1 MRKKFRLQHSS
12 PVPGHCSYRLL
23 NPSGQEIPWARQ
35 FLDAQCL
42 RGLSPCSLRIYA
54 YDLLNFVRWWFQF
67 QKRSIA
73 SLNQSSLLNYVR
85 YQLSSQPQ
93 PAPRTINHR
102 LTILHCLYRFLFGRP
117 ISGRPPS
124 VRTPYRTR
132 SSFGYGKTRAAMAGL
147 RLKQPRRVVVPLDS
161 QQVAQ
166 FWQSFRTFRDLS
178 LVALMLGNGLR
189 SAEALSLQLQDADFS
204 LGQVRVWG
212 KGGKQR
218 ILPLPEDTLRTLQNY
233 LLLERPFTS
242 SSFLFV
248 SLKGTKRGHPMTSA
262 GLRSLFRHHRR
273 KSRVPVANPHRL
285 RHTFGSDMVSAGIS
299 LPALM
304 HLMGHSHIETTMLYV
319 QLSPQEVWR
328 QFHLAIS
335 KRTQSDSHLP

>member
-1 MRKKFRLQHSS
+1 MSKRFRLKHSS
-12 PVPGHCSYRLL
+12 PVPGHCGYRLL
-23 NPSGQEIPWARQ
+23 NPDGQEIPWACQ

-54 YDLLNFVRWWFQF
+54 YDLLSFVRWWFRSP
-67 QKRSIA
+67 KRSLA
-73 SLNQSSLLNYVR
+73 SLNQSSLLDYVR
-85 YQLSSQPQ
+85 YQLSNQPQ

-102 LTILHCLYRFLFGRP
+102 LTVIHCLYRFLFGRA

-124 VRTPYRTR
+124 VTTPYRTR
-132 SSFGYGKTRAAMAGL
+132 SPFGYGKTRPAMAGL
-147 RLKQPRRVVVPLDS
+147 RLKQPRRVVVPLNS
-161 QQVAQ
+161 KQVAQ

-218 ILPLPEDTLRTLQNY
+218 ILPLSEDTLSTLQNY
-233 LLLERPFTS
+233 LLLERPFTNS
-242 SSFLFV
+242 PFLFV
-248 SLKGTKRGHPMTSA
+248 SLKGTKRGHPMTST
-262 GLRSLFRHHRR
+262 GLRSLFRHHRC
-273 KSRVPVANPHRL
+273 KSRVPLANPHRL

-304 HLMGHSHIETTMLYV
+304 HLMGHSRIETTMLYV

-335 KRTQSDSHLP
+335 KRTQADSHLL

>member
-1 MRKKFRLQHSS
+1 MSKKFRLQHSS
-12 PVPGHCSYRLL
+12 LVPGHCAYRLL
-23 NPSGQEIPWARQ
+23 NTAGQEIPWVCQ

-42 RGLSPCSLRIYA
+42 RGLSSCSLRIYA
-54 YDLLNFVRWWFQF
+54 YDLLNFVRWWFRSP
-67 QKRSIA
+67 KRSLA

-102 LTILHCLYRFLFGRP
+102 LTVLYCLYRFLFGRP

-124 VRTPYRTR
+124 VTTSYRTR
-132 SSFGYGKTRAAMAGL
+132 SSFGYGKTRPAMAGL
-147 RLKQPRRVVVPLDS
+147 RLKQPRRVVVPLNA

-189 SAEALSLQLQDADFS
+189 SAEALSLQLQDADLSF
-204 LGQVRVWG
+204 GQVRVWG

-233 LLLERPFTS
+233 LLLERPSTS
-242 SSFLFV
+242 SPFLFV
-248 SLKGTKRGHPMTSA
+248 SLKGTQRGHPMTSA
-262 GLRSLFRHHRR
+262 GLRSLFRHHRDR
-273 KSRVPVANPHRL
+273 SRVPLANPHRL

-304 HLMGHSHIETTMLYV
+304 HLMGHSRIETTMLYI

-335 KRTQSDSHLP
+335 KRTQSDSHLL

>member
-1 MRKKFRLQHSS
+1 MSGKFRLQHSF
-12 PVPGHCSYRLL
+12 PVPGYCSYRLL
-23 NPSGQEIPWARQ
+23 NPTGQEIPWARQ
-35 FLDAQCL
+35 FLDAQCI

-54 YDLLNFVRWWFQF
+54 YDLLNFVRWWFQSP
-67 QKRSIA
+67 KRSLA
-73 SLNQSSLLNYVR
+73 GLNQALLLNYVR

-102 LTILHCLYRFLFGRP
+102 LTVLHCLYRFLFGRP
-117 ISGRPPS
+117 ISGRPPGVYTS
-124 VRTPYRTR
+124 YRTR
-132 SSFGYGKTRAAMAGL
+132 SPFGYGKTRAAMAGL
-147 RLKQPRRVVVPLDS
+147 RLKQPRRVVVPLNT

-178 LVALMLGNGLR
+178 LAALMLGNGLR
-189 SAEALSLQLQDADFS
+189 SAETLSLQLQDADLS
-204 LGQVRVWG
+204 LGQVRVCG

-218 ILPLPEDTLRTLQNY
+218 ILPLPQDTLTTLQNY

-242 SSFLFV
+242 SPFLFV
-248 SLKGTKRGHPMTSA
+248 SLKGSKRGHPMTSA

-273 KSRVPVANPHRL
+273 KSRVPLANPHRL

-304 HLMGHSHIETTMLYV
+304 HLMGHSRIETTMLYV
-319 QLSPQEVWR
+319 ELSPQEVWR
-328 QFHLAIS
+328 QFHLAVS
-335 KRTQSDSHLP
+335 KRTQPDPHLP